1 MQAGCGLTCESPR
14 PRTPKSGE
22 RGLVTSALPN
32 QSLLDRR
39 TRQRRV
45 GLVDPNKR
53 PIGALQDD
61 VEHRVVHGSA
71 DVCSLQVGGDDGTLA
86 LFHRLDDRA
95 EAEDVVHDVFMS
107 LWAHRHC
114 REIADIDRYLAV
126 AVKYA
131 VLSRLRNRRKRSS
144 ILQGLGISMNAASQS
159 EERLD
164 QKLLLERLQGE
175 VERLPDRCR
184 LIFRYSREEGL
195 PVRDIAEIL
204 NLSPRTVE
212 HQLSKALRRLRFA
225 LRSFMSVFF

>member
-1 MQAGCGLTCESPR
+1 MTDEQGIRSPHIFTYNKLYTR
-14 PRTPKSGE
+14 LDRSPDIELRHWLKRLAE
-22 RGLVTSALPN
+22 DDEEAFSALYAHFWER
-32 QSLLDRR
+32 LFA
-39 TRQRRV
+39 
-45 GLVDPNKR
+45 
-53 PIGALQDD
+53 IA
-61 VEHRVVHGSA
+61 
-71 DVCSLQVGGDDGTLA
+71 
-86 LFHRLDDRA
+86 FHRLDDRA

-144 ILQGLGISMNAASQS
+144 ILQGLGISMTAASQP

-175 VERLPDRCR
+175 VERLPERCQ
-184 LIFRYSREEGL
+184 LIFRYSREEGM

-225 LRSFMSVFF
+225 LRSFMSIFF

>member
-1 MQAGCGLTCESPR
+1 MGTESGRLISLHEEFDQGLHNSSDIDLSRCL
-14 PRTPKSGE
+14 E
-22 RGLVTSALPN
+22 RLA
-32 QSLLDRR
+32 
-39 TRQRRV
+39 
-45 GLVDPNKR
+45 
-53 PIGALQDD
+53 ADD
-61 VEHRVVHGSA
+61 AEAFSDLYAHFWERLFA
-71 DVCSLQVGGDDGTLA
+71 IA
-86 LFHRLDDRA
+86 FHRLDDRA

-114 REIADIDRYLAV
+114 REIADINRYLAV

-144 ILQGLGISMNAASQS
+144 ILQGLGISMTAASQP

-184 LIFRYSREEGL
+184 LIFRYSREEGM

-225 LRSFMSVFF
+225 LRSFMTFFF

>member
-1 MQAGCGLTCESPR
+1 MEGRRNLSAAYLYTYNFNQGLLNSTDIDLGRCL
-14 PRTPKSGE
+14 E
-22 RGLVTSALPN
+22 RLA
-32 QSLLDRR
+32 
-39 TRQRRV
+39 
-45 GLVDPNKR
+45 
-53 PIGALQDD
+53 ADD
-61 VEHRVVHGSA
+61 AEAFSSIYAHFWERLFVIA
-71 DVCSLQVGGDDGTLA
+71 
-86 LFHRLDDRA
+86 FHRLEDRA

-131 VLSRLRNRRKRSS
+131 VLSRMRNRRRRSS
-144 ILQGLGISMNAASQS
+144 ILQGLGMPLSASSQG

>member
-1 MQAGCGLTCESPR
+1 MPS
-14 PRTPKSGE
+14 E
-22 RGLVTSALPN
+22 RGENVWGRKAAASYLYMKN
-32 QSLLDRR
+32 IDQ
-39 TRQRRV
+39 
-45 GLVDPNKR
+45 GLHNSSDIDLGR
-53 PIGALQDD
+53 CLERLAADD
-61 VEHRVVHGSA
+61 AEAFSDLYAHFWERLFA
-71 DVCSLQVGGDDGTLA
+71 IA
-86 LFHRLDDRA
+86 FHRLDDRA

-131 VLSRLRNRRKRSS
+131 VLSRLRNRSKRSS
-144 ILQGLGISMNAASQS
+144 ILQGLGIAMNAASQC

-184 LIFRYSREEGL
+184 LIFRYSREEGM

-225 LRSFMSVFF
+225 LRSFMTIFF

>member
-1 MQAGCGLTCESPR
+1 MGLKAAAYYLYRKNIDQELHNSSDIDLGRCL
-14 PRTPKSGE
+14 E
-22 RGLVTSALPN
+22 RLA
-32 QSLLDRR
+32 
-39 TRQRRV
+39 
-45 GLVDPNKR
+45 
-53 PIGALQDD
+53 ADD
-61 VEHRVVHGSA
+61 AEAFSDLYAYFWER
-71 DVCSLQVGGDDGTLA
+71 
-86 LFHRLDDRA
+86 LFAIAFQRLDDRA

-131 VLSRLRNRRKRSS
+131 VLSRLRNRHKRSS
-144 ILQGLGISMNAASQS
+144 ILQALGISMNAASQS

-184 LIFRYSREEGL
+184 LIFRYSREDGM
-195 PVRDIAEIL
+195 PIRDIAEIL

-225 LRSFMSVFF
+225 LRSFMSFFF